1 MKKYFLIL
9 IPLMILLSQCQK
21 EPATTFIKLSGRVLE
36 LESNKPIPNAKV
48 GIYEEGGEFLGST
61 WTRLLDSFRTDAN
74 GFYHYEKHNLDK
86 GSSFFLSVAANKY
99 ITYDPNNYLITGQE
113 VNNLDVVLSPYA
125 WIKVHVKNVNPFN
138 DRDSIILG
146 DVVGTLRGIYVGTNV
161 ELNYINRVFGNTAM
175 LASWTVAKNGIGHS
189 FKDTIWI
196 PAHDTLSY
204 EILY

>member
-9 IPLMILLSQCQK
+9 IPLMVLLSQCQK

-99 ITYDPNNYLITGQE
+99 ITYDPNNYLITGQA
-113 VNNLDVVLSPYA
+113 VNNLDVVLRPYA
-125 WIKVHVKNVNPFN
+125 WIKVHVKNVNPFD

-146 DVVGTLRGIYVGTNV
+146 SVVGTIPMTHKGTNV

-175 LASWTVAKNGIGHS
+175 RVGWSVSKNNIRQH
-189 FKDTIWI
+189 FADTIRI

>member
-9 IPLMILLSQCQK
+9 VPLMILLSQCQK

-125 WIKVHVKNVNPFN
+125 WIKVHIKNVNPF
-138 DRDSIILG
+138 DSSDKIILS
-146 DVVGTLRGIYVGTNV
+146 
-161 ELNYINRVFGNTAM
+161 GNTYIGN
-175 LASWTVAKNGIGHS
+175 SFEKEIIYQISGNKNLRITWSVYKNSLWRHFS
-189 FKDTIWI
+189 DSVKVN
-196 PAHDTLSY
+196 AHDTLKY
-204 EILY
+204 QIFY